1 MPLYSLKLSIYDPE
15 IIDSFERLRKSRKQA
30 AFTHEAVKHF
40 LLTDKGKQVLMFMEG
55 KASETSPSVMI
66 YMAPNTMSSELPA
79 EQTIAK
85 SHQVFAEQRDGSSV
99 LDSILE

>member
-55 KASETSPSVMI
+55 ITSGQPLAVVSMP
-66 YMAPNTMSSELPA
+66 ADSSSIEKPA
-79 EQTIAK
+79 ERIVSKNDSVNVQH
-85 SHQVFAEQRDGSSV
+85 SDSSSV
-99 LDSILE
+99 LDRILV